1 MTKVDIIAA
10 IVDRTGFTVKDC
22 HQIFDNI
29 FDIMSL
35 TLETGEQ
42 LKIAGFG
49 VFTVKSK
56 NIRKGRNP
64 QTGDDIQI
72 APRKVLRFRASSV
85 LKKGCDR

>member
-10 IVDRTGFTVKDC
+10 IVDRTGFSINEC

-29 FDIMSL
+29 FDIMKS

-49 VFTVKSK
+49 VFIVKSK
-56 NIRKGRNP
+56 HLRKGRNP
-64 QTGDDIQI
+64 QTGDDLQI
-72 APRKVLRFRASSV
+72 APRKVLRFRASPV
-85 LKKGCDR
+85 LKKGMG